1 MPLHKIPLCNFKYAG
16 DIYSGAT
23 FKYETSIKVIKFEQ
37 RWLSRQKLNRIK
49 IEKGL
54 NKSLFK
60 SATHISKHNKRYLYK
75 NPYEIA
81 SKEYPKELKAKN
93 KEINKSYKIYLEREN
108 ISLVKSIHV
117 EMERKDILID
127 KGWNIYLE
135 AEYLNFIKNSTLQ
148 LERPN
153 IFINIEVSKNIE
165 NDRYNEIY
173 VDGCKN
179 LQGIKD
185 KIINIEENINLTR
198 SWQNGLYKKDILITC
213 STGHVED
220 INLLTNVFI
229 EKLRIREF
237 FKSKIGKQISPE
249 RVININRIIVT
260 RYARKDLS
268 KHMNM
273 LDLQHAV
280 YRYTLKDIMRSCKI
294 NMVRKFNSKRI
305 SKSKVAK
312 MAYKISDIDISRFIR
327 NACMYRCNYRNAFKD
342 FNYLF
347 KVNIVPIFKNNSN
360 ILVKRDIRKDIYYNI
375 ATILSRDEATN
386 INKVFNRYLNN
397 VKFINIYKQIEK
409 ELLNVSVID
418 VFKNESYS
426 LGISFGRE
434 LYKEGN
440 HNKFIDVIKRW
451 WWLNPT
457 EPRDSI
463 IIPNK
468 DFSYTQ
474 ELLNNPYYEYLRF
487 TNHPIGWGNAWGIDW
502 NIPAYAVSIEIMLDL
517 INILIMVWHSNVQGW
532 MCSTGKESMQ
542 FIMELLYDWYT
553 LRTSTPNTDYYRTYR
568 WIRWE
573 AEKVY
578 FLNLDTG
585 LQAVGVLTT
594 NLIGHLKNHE
604 FNLVPLWRNPKAMDI
619 ERNFNRIAQNG
630 DLIKSLDK
638 VKGKRYY
645 YIETQ
650 NVEKKNIFGG
660 GNNGG
665 NS

>member
-1 MPLHKIPLCNFKYAG
+1 MPLHKIPLCDFKYAG

-23 FKYETSIKVIKFEQ
+23 FKYETSVKVVKFEQ
-37 RWLSRQKLNRIK
+37 RWLSRQKLNRIR
-49 IEKGL
+49 IEKKF

-60 SATHISKHNKRYLYK
+60 SAINIFKYNKRYLYK
-75 NPYEIA
+75 GPYEIT
-81 SKEYPKELKAKN
+81 SKEYPKELKVKI
-93 KEINKSYKIYLEREN
+93 KEINKYYKVYLKREDMN
-108 ISLVKSIHV
+108 LIKSIHV

-153 IFINIEVSKNIE
+153 IFINIEIPKNIE

-198 SWQNGLYKKDILITC
+198 SWQNGLYKKDISIVC
-213 STGHVED
+213 SKENMNM
-220 INLLTNVFI
+220 NLLSGVFV
-229 EKLRIREF
+229 EKLIDREF
-237 FKSKIGKQISPE
+237 FKSTIEKQVLCEKI
-249 RVININRIIVT
+249 ININKIIAG
-260 RYARKDLS
+260 RYVKEDLS
-268 KHMNM
+268 KHINIV
-273 LDLQHAV
+273 DLQYAV
-280 YRYTLKDIMRSCKI
+280 YRNPLKDIIKGYKI
-294 NMVRKFNSKRI
+294 SMLREFNSKRI
-305 SKSKVAK
+305 SKSKVVK

-327 NACMYRCNYRNAFKD
+327 NTCMYRCSYRNAFKN
-342 FNYLF
+342 FNYLLY
-347 KVNIVPIFKNNSN
+347 KINIVPIFKNNFN
-360 ILVKRDIRKDIYYNI
+360 VLIKKDIRRDIYYN
-375 ATILSRDEATN
+375 TTTVLKRDESSN

-409 ELLNVSVID
+409 ELLNVSAID

-426 LGISFGRE
+426 LSIGSSRE

-440 HNKFIDVIKRW
+440 HNKFIDIIKRW
-451 WWLNPT
+451 WWLNSTTPG
-457 EPRDSI
+457 DSL

-468 DFSYTQ
+468 DFSYNE
-474 ELLNNPYYEYLRF
+474 ELLNNPHYEYLRF
-487 TNHPIGWGNAWGIDW
+487 TNHPIGWGDMWGIDW

-517 INILIMVWHSNVQGW
+517 VNILIMVWHSNVQGLL
-532 MCSTGKESMQ
+532 CSTGKESMQ
-542 FIMELLYDWYT
+542 FIMELLHDWYI
-553 LRTSTPNTDYYRTYR
+553 LDTSTPNVDYYRAYR

-578 FLNLDTG
+578 FLNLENG
-585 LQAVGVLTT
+585 LQAVGVLIA
-594 NLIGHLKNHE
+594 NLIDYLKQHH
-604 FNLVPLWRNPKAMDI
+604 FNLVPLWRSPKAMDV

-630 DLIKSLDK
+630 DLMKALDK
-638 VKGKRYY
+638 IKGRRYY

-650 NVEKKNIFGG
+650 NVEKRNIFGG